1 MTSPGRTPR
10 EERLLAAKSQLE
22 MEVFELKAT
31 VKGLVVAYE
40 ALEEGQ
46 TAPPP
51 LGKVRRSTKK
61 KNERQSHS
69 SICLSVCLSWMAISD
84 GLLRWVDAH

>member
-31 VKGLVVAYE
+31 VKDLKVNDTRKVRQIGGVWKGLPRRCLGGLIVVVDRWDF
-40 ALEEGQ
+40 
-46 TAPPP
+46 PPP
-51 LGKVRRSTKK
+51 KATF
-61 KNERQSHS
+61 
-69 SICLSVCLSWMAISD
+69 
-84 GLLRWVDAH
+84 